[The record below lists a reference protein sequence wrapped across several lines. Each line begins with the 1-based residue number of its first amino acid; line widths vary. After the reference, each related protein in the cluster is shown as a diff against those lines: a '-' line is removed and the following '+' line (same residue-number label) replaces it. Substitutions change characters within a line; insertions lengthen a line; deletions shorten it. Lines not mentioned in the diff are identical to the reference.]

1 MIISDL
7 NYLEVIDES
16 VEVIGGET
24 LVPAYDFYAL
34 AEAGSAADAIG
45 SISQTATVT
54 ETGAV
59 AGLFSK
65 SLSLSTSFAAN

>member
-7 NYLEVIDES
+7 NYLEVIAEK
-16 VEVIGGET
+16 VEVVGGAID
-24 LVPAYDFYAL
+24 LSMYNFYAQ
-34 AEAGSAADAIG
+34 ADAGSAAEAIG

-59 AGLFSK
+59 AGLFSTSI
-65 SLSLSTSFAAN
+65 SLSSAIAAY